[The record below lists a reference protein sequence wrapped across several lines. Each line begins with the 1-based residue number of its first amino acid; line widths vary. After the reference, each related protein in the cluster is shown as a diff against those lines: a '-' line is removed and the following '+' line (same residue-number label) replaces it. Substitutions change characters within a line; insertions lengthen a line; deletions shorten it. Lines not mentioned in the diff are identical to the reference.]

1 MVEVDHWKMFCISVG
16 DWKQTEE
23 GACEKSTNQFLES
36 NSIIYYRNH
45 TRKGEKKN
53 GAPIMNEF

>member
-23 GACEKSTNQFLES
+23 GACEKSTDQFLES

-45 TRKGEKKN
+45 TRKGEKKMVH
-53 GAPIMNEF
+53 PL